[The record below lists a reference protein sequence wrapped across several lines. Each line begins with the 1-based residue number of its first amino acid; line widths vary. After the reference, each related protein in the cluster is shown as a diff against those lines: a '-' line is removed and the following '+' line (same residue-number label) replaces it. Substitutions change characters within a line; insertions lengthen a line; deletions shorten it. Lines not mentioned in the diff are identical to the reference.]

1 MIDLKMLLE
10 NSETTNRRLS
20 DFVNNPNMWSQVD
33 AKMNQEIAKDRLC
46 SWKQIDSSNFL
57 EKELQVETDL

>member
-10 NSETTNRRLS
+10 TQTTNHRLS

-57 EKELQVETDL
+57 EKELVETDL